1 MAKRDY
7 YEVLGVEKNASADDI
22 KKAYRKAAVKYHPDK
37 NPGDKEAEEKFKEAA
52 EAYDVLSNS
61 DKRARYDQFGH
72 AGMEGGAGG
81 YGGGFS
87 GGGFT
92 MEDIF
97 RNFGDIFGGHFGG
110 GFGGFGGGSSRGG
123 RTVNRGSD
131 LRVKVRLTLKEIA
144 EGCTKKIKI
153 AKQVACDECGGS
165 GAKDSHSYSTC
176 PNCNGAGYTIETV
189 NSFFGRAQTQ
199 RVCPT
204 CGGEGKV
211 ITSPCSK
218 CRGEGVVRGEEVV
231 EIRIPAGVAEG
242 MQLSVSGKGNAA
254 RRGGVNG
261 DLLVVIEEE
270 KNPDLVRDGSD
281 LLHNLKIPVTTAIL
295 GGEVEVPTI
304 DSKARIKIAAGTQA
318 GKVLR
323 LKGKGLPE
331 LNGYGRGDILAIV
344 DVVIPT
350 KLTSEEKKLLEKLS
364 TQPNFKK
371 TDTPRGE
378 QNIFDRMR
386 NFFG

>member
-52 EAYDVLSNS
+52 EAYDVLSNA

-123 RTVNRGSD
+123 RSVNRGSD

-153 AKQVACDECGGS
+153 AKQVACGECGGS

-254 RRGGVNG
+254 RRGGING

-270 KNPDLVRDGSD
+270 KNPELVRDGSD

-344 DVVIPT
+344 DIVIPT
-350 KLTSEEKKLLEKLS
+350 KLTSEEKKLLEKLAS
-364 TQPNFKK
+364 QPNFKK

>member
-7 YEVLGVEKNASADDI
+7 YEVLGVEKNASADEI

-87 GGGFT
+87 GGFS

-110 GFGGFGGGSSRGG
+110 GFSGFGGGSSRGG

-165 GAKDSHSYSTC
+165 GAKDSNSYSTC
-176 PNCNGAGYTIETV
+176 PNCNGSGRVVETV
-189 NSFFGRAQTQ
+189 NSFFGRMQSE

-204 CGGEGKV
+204 CGGEGRV
-211 ITSPCSK
+211 ITSACSK

-254 RRGGVNG
+254 RHGGVSG

-270 KNPDLVRDGSD
+270 KNPELMRDGDD

-304 DSKARIKIAAGTQA
+304 DSKARIKIAPGTQA

-323 LKGKGLPE
+323 LKGKGLPD

-344 DVVIPT
+344 DIVIPT
-350 KLTSEEKKLLEKLS
+350 KLTSEEKKLLEKLAS
-364 TQPNFKK
+364 QPNFKK